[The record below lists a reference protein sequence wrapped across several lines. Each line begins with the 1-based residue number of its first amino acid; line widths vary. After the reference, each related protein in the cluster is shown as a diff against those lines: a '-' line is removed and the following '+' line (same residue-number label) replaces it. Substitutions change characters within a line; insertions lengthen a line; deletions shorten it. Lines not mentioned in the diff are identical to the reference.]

1 MKDCRAV
8 IKFSKWEEFSFSSCR
23 KSLMLFP
30 DGTCIMEAVVY
41 KSVNDVWCFFL
52 VDKEYGVGNAPRIV
66 CENMEQ
72 AKFIGDLLMIR
83 RGCDIEEPFFLEN
96 NNV

>member
-1 MKDCRAV
+1 M
-8 IKFSKWEEFSFSSCR
+8 IKFGKWEDDNLSSCR

-30 DGTCIMEAVVY
+30 DGTCIMKAVVH

-52 VDKEYGVGNAPRIV
+52 IDKEYGVGNAPRTI

-72 AKFIGDLLMIR
+72 AKFIGDLHMIDI
-83 RGCDIEEPFFLEN
+83 GFDIEDPFFLEN